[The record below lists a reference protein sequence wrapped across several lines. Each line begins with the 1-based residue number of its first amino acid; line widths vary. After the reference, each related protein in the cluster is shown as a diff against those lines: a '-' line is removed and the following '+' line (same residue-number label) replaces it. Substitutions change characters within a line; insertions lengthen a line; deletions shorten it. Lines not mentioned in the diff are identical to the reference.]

1 MSRRGVL
8 RLVLG
13 LVAVL
18 LSPVP
23 QAAAAGCTRVIGGSQ
38 TTNWYVNGG
47 YENLVANAEWER
59 QTAGGKAISAWGV
72 GGSGWTVPIGSACTP
87 TGTLPTRVVVH
98 VLPTGLD
105 PSVEGI
111 SGHIAAALAGIA
123 FNLPSVTRV
132 TLIPPVH
139 GVGCDHI
146 DLSAWQPAA
155 VEAINQNLSATVD
168 AGPAV
173 VVPDCS
179 YFRDEVG
186 HLTGSGAAWVAAQYA
201 ATLPGDEP
209 PPPPPPGDTTPPTVS
224 ITSPVPSAVVS
235 RSVRVTITA
244 TDNVTVT
251 SVELRVDGV
260 LAGTDTT
267 SPYLVKWSTRSLVDG
282 SYTLTAVANDAAG
295 NSATSAPVPVV
306 VDNTP

>member
-8 RLVLG
+8 WLVLG
-13 LVAVL
+13 LVVVL
-18 LSPVP
+18 LSPLPPV
-23 QAAAAGCTRVIGGSQ
+23 AAAGCTRVIGGSQ

-47 YENLVANAEWER
+47 YENLVTNAEWER
-59 QTAGGKAISAWGV
+59 QTAGGKAISAWGI
-72 GGSGWTVPIGSACTP
+72 GGSGWTVPVGSACTP
-87 TGTLPTRVVVH
+87 AGTLPTRVVVH

-123 FNLPSVTRV
+123 ANLPSVSRV

-139 GVGCDHI
+139 GVGCDDI

-179 YFRDEVG
+179 YFKDEVG
-186 HLTGSGAAWVAAQYA
+186 HLTGSGAEWVAAQYA
-201 ATLPGDEP
+201 ATLPDGS
-209 PPPPPPGDTTPPTVS
+209 PPPPPPGTDTTPPTVS
-224 ITSPVPSAVVS
+224 ITSPAAGAVVS
-235 RSVRVTITA
+235 RSVRVSITA
-244 TDNVTVT
+244 TDNVAVT
-251 SVELRVDGV
+251 SVELEVGGV

-267 SPYLVKWSTRSLVDG
+267 GPYLVKWSTRSLADG
-282 SYTLTAVANDAAG
+282 SYTVTAVAHDAAG
-295 NSATSAPVPVV
+295 NSATSAPVLVV